1 MSAPKARQ
9 APEVHVRPYWELRF
23 DADGDPD
30 PRQLATLLREA
41 RQVRDLVVFAHGWNN
56 DRSIAT
62 RLYDRF
68 FAPFPA
74 LAPRASLGYVGV
86 LWPSMRFTD
95 EQIPDFDRAA
105 TSAASATSPVP
116 RTTLDKGTRQGL
128 VEAFPRGAPVV
139 DLLARRLEEQPQ
151 KASAFDEFGGLV
163 RQLVGVGP
171 AVSGADTSEDG
182 GPHSTPAILH
192 EDTRAVCL
200 ELAAALETAAG
211 PGAAPSF
218 KLPSGIAKAWKG
230 AHELLRQATYFAMK
244 RRAGKVGQA
253 GLGPALGRLA
263 EEAPKVR
270 VHLVGH
276 SFGARLV
283 SFALAGMPKSAR
295 NVKSVT
301 LLQGAFSHYAFA
313 GRGALKGRQA
323 RVDGPLVA
331 CFSRHDTALSVMYP
345 LASRLA
351 GDDRTLVD
359 LGERWGAL
367 GYDGFQDVDGAVR
380 FTLADVLRA
389 GVPGAGC
396 VSVDAAQVVRHGPP
410 PSGAHS
416 DICHAELARVVLGAG
431 RVTT

>member
-1 MSAPKARQ
+1 MSAPKPRQ

-30 PRQLATLLREA
+30 PGQLATLLRQA
-41 RQVRDLVVFAHGWNN
+41 HQVHDLVIFAHGWNN
-56 DRSIAT
+56 SRSIANS
-62 RLYDRF
+62 LYDRF
-68 FAPFPA
+68 FAPFPD
-74 LAPRASLGYVGV
+74 LAPGASLGYVGV

-95 EQIPDFDRAA
+95 EQIPDFDRSAAASTTAA
-105 TSAASATSPVP
+105 TVP

-128 VEAFPRGAPVV
+128 AEAFPRSEPVV
-139 DLLARRLEEQPQ
+139 DLLARRLEEQPDA
-151 KASAFDEFGGLV
+151 ASAFDEFGGLV

-171 AVSGADTSEDG
+171 SVSGADTSEDG
-182 GPHSTPAILH
+182 GPHSTPAMLH
-192 EDTRAVCL
+192 EDTRAMCL
-200 ELAAALETAAG
+200 EFAAALETAAG
-211 PGAAPSF
+211 PGAVEAF
-218 KLPSGIAKAWKG
+218 RLPGGLAKAWKG

-244 RRAGKVGQA
+244 RRAGKVGKA

-263 EEAPKVR
+263 EEAPGVR

-283 SFALAGMPKSAR
+283 SFALAGMPKGVR

-351 GDDRTLVD
+351 GDDRTLAD

-367 GYDGFQDVDGAVR
+367 GHDGFQEVEGAVR

-431 RVTT
+431 RITT

>member
-1 MSAPKARQ
+1 MSASQ

-30 PRQLATLLREA
+30 SGQLAHLLRA
-41 RQVRDLVVFAHGWNN
+41 AHRVRDLVVFAHGWNN
-56 DRSIAT
+56 DRAMAT

-74 LAPRASLGYVGV
+74 LAPDAGLGYVGV
-86 LWPSMRFTD
+86 YWPSMRFTD
-95 EQIPDFDRAA
+95 EPFPDFDPAA
-105 TSAASATSPVP
+105 APVVP
-116 RTTLDKGTRQGL
+116 RTTLDKGTRRAL
-128 VEAFPRGAPVV
+128 TEVFPRSEPVV
-139 DLLARRLEEQPQ
+139 DLLARRLEEQPDA
-151 KASAFDEFGGLV
+151 ASAFDEFGGLV
-163 RQLVGVGP
+163 RQLIGVGP
-171 AVSGADTSEDG
+171 SVSGADISEDG
-182 GPHSTPAILH
+182 GQHSTPAMLH
-192 EDTRAVCL
+192 EDTRGVCL
-200 ELAAALETAAG
+200 EFAAALETAAG
-211 PGAAPSF
+211 PGAAAEF
-218 KLPSGIAKAWKG
+218 KLPGGLAKAWKG

-263 EEAPKVR
+263 EEAPGVR

-283 SFALAGMPKSAR
+283 SFALAGMPKPAR

-313 GRGALKGRQA
+313 RRGALNGRQA
-323 RVDGPLVA
+323 RIDGPLVA
-331 CFSRHDTALSVMYP
+331 CFSRHDTALRVMYP

-351 GDDRTLVD
+351 GDDRALGD
-359 LGERWGAL
+359 PGERWGAL
-367 GYDGFQDVDGAVR
+367 GHDGFKDVEGAVR

-416 DICHAELARVVLGAG
+416 DICHEELARVVLGAG
-431 RVTT
+431 RVTARAGR

>member
-1 MSAPKARQ
+1 MSASQ
-9 APEVHVRPYWELRF
+9 APEVNVRPYWELTF

-30 PRQLATLLREA
+30 VGQLARLLRQA
-41 RQVRDLVVFAHGWNN
+41 HQVRDLVVFAHGWNN
-56 DRSIAT
+56 DHSIAT

-68 FAPFPA
+68 LAPFPA
-74 LAPRASLGYVGV
+74 LAPGASVGYVGV
-86 LWPSMRFTD
+86 FWPSMRFTD
-95 EQIPDFDRAA
+95 EKIPDFDR
-105 TSAASATSPVP
+105 SAASPVP
-116 RTTLDKGTRQGL
+116 RTTLDKGTRQAL
-128 VEAFPRGAPVV
+128 AEVFPRGAPVV
-139 DLLARRLEEQPQ
+139 DLLARRLEEQRD
-151 KASAFDEFGGLV
+151 ASSAFDEFGGLV

-171 AVSGADTSEDG
+171 ATAGSDTTEDG
-182 GPHSTPAILH
+182 GRHGMPAMLH
-192 EDTRAVCL
+192 EDTRAMCL
-200 ELAAALETAAG
+200 EFAAALETAAG
-211 PGAAPSF
+211 PEAAAAF
-218 KLPSGIAKAWKG
+218 TLPGGLAKAWKG

-263 EEAPKVR
+263 EEAPGLR

-283 SFALAGMPKSAR
+283 SFALAGMPKSAH

-301 LLQGAFSHYAFA
+301 LLQGAFSHYVFA
-313 GRGALKGRQA
+313 RRGALNGRQS

-351 GDDRTLVD
+351 GDDRALVD

-367 GYDGFQDVDGAVR
+367 GHDGFKDVDGAVR

-396 VSVDAAQVVRHGPP
+396 VSVDAAQVVRDGPP

-431 RVTT
+431 RITR